1 MALSNE
7 MFVKMMQVAV
17 EDPTVKQTLLA
28 VLAFDLSIRDYAIDQ
43 LITGMRKQG
52 APADFVEAISCLK
65 DADIAR
71 KAMDILSAG
80 GAK

>member
-52 APADFVEAISCLK
+52 AQADFVEAISCLK

-71 KAMDILSAG
+71 KAMDMLSAG

>member
-52 APADFVEAISCLK
+52 APADFVEAIGCLK

-71 KAMDILSAG
+71 KAMDMLSAG